1 MQGTEIDRNEEIR
14 QLAYRIW
21 QEEGCPDG
29 RDVEHWLRA
38 QMIWEEMNRPQ
49 SKRKQSKAP
58 KGRKTRQTQTT
69 KREL

>member
-1 MQGTEIDRNEEIR
+1 MQDTEINRDNEIR

-29 RDVEHWLRA
+29 CHVEHWIRA

-49 SKRKQSKAP
+49 SKPRQPKAR
-58 KGRKTRQTQTT
+58 KGRKTTQNHTAEQ
-69 KREL
+69 EL